1 MPRYSTS
8 VATQAVTGSVSFQPS
23 GDRELILLV
32 GNTKS
37 RLERDVRAELAQQLR
52 TEGMNRSALHQ
63 LHAGAESLETR
74 GDLVRRLVGE
84 RENADSVRV
93 HPKILDEKS
102 DALYEA
108 ERLTRTRSGE
118 DEDRAQRSLDGL
130 ALRGRRDARRI

>member
-1 MPRYSTS
+1 MRP
-8 VATQAVTGSVSFQPS
+8 Q
-23 GDRELILLV
+23 
-32 GNTKS
+32 
-37 RLERDVRAELAQQLR
+37 LAQQLR
-52 TEGMNRSALHQ
+52 TEGVDRAPLHEV
-63 LHAGAESLETR
+63 HARAELVETR
-74 GDLVRRLVGE
+74 CNFVGRFVGE